1 MEEANQINVEVSRAA
16 AEEEEAP
23 GKGSVDGIM
32 EVQEVTESSGPLQ
45 PKSLNGLASA
55 YNSAFRHRHGFKE
68 KSKLEQVVIEV
79 NLDSSKAGYLAS
91 KLAAEIEGKHSSKED
106 LHFHL
111 EIISG
116 SLTNEK

>member
-1 MEEANQINVEVSRAA
+1 MHILDLFFLGLCMACCFSDHDVCNCC
-16 AEEEEAP
+16 
-23 GKGSVDGIM
+23 
-32 EVQEVTESSGPLQ
+32 SGLLQ
-45 PKSLNGLASA
+45 
-55 YNSAFRHRHGFKE
+55 
-68 KSKLEQVVIEV
+68 SKLEQVVIEV